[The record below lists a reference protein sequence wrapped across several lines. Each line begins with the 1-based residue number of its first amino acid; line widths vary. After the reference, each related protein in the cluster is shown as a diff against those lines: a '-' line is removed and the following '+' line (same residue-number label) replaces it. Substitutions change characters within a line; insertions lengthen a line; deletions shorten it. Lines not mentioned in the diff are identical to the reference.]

1 MVRLGVLFLV
11 LGPAIVTSAKV
22 RSWRHDQSLQG
33 VGLSSRRELREMGK
47 DGLQARIAALE
58 EEVGQLEVAM
68 EKSSK
73 KNAASI
79 AELQKEL
86 NATTA
91 EFPDK
96 LPWRTEDEQKL
107 KEKIR
112 KIEDQ
117 IAETH
122 QQILAHGD
130 VAERSRT
137 ELETLVQQGAKCKCK
152 GAGKEKAKKISL
164 LQTEGRSPRHLSEEE
179 IAAMVNDL
187 TGLTSDMVTQ
197 TSAVEGAD
205 GAPDEAV
212 AIEGLVR
219 KAEELQRR
227 RSDLQAQQV
236 QAAKK
241 FEEER
246 SKLLEQF
253 QAASRKL
260 SAAKV
265 KAVQEEAIAK
275 KRQRTLTEQHTYAS
289 AILTQQVN
297 KLENLNKQITEYGAR
312 IKELSDLVK
321 TCGCLAEEAAVWMPP
336 AKVTTTTTT
345 PTTTATVAPQV
356 GLVRESH
363 LGSDSTE
370 VAASSSQLALPSDT
384 VLYNSWDVDM
394 ELEKLQDAN
403 IKIYEAQAN
412 DLKLMRRTCGFTA
425 DSNASADVYN
435 TWCYPGSYWGM
446 SKYAASDFGEGAVHD
461 MIVHPPNR
469 SEGNELLLL
478 RFEVPHSGQY
488 TLDLFG
494 ARLRGDGL
502 VDALLFVNDEERIV
516 LKNLANAE
524 LPTTTNGMNI
534 VHNLGQLAAGDYL
547 YFAVRGD
554 GADVKLR
561 FRVIGVIGVKKAATE
576 STTTSMSTTV
586 QCNCQEICT
595 KKVQGAAV
603 PPNAACEEDGCNSN
617 CRGFGCGFKCAAEAC
632 ASSCQGELCG
642 YHCEGKECASNCTG
656 SACARRCKQTS
667 CGERCA
673 GTECSSECQGRSCG
687 KSCEGYRCA
696 YKCVGYQCAKG
707 CVGVECGY
715 GCEGEECASDCIG
728 ENCNSDCQGKDCD
741 LAEKSLQLIT
751 TPDSIACNCDCSGN
765 VAVQGFAYVEGP
777 KLSNLAQV
785 QCDAEGAEMGSIEDI
800 AHRCGSFEHCHSL
813 FDYNCDGIAWRNCQS
828 SAARL
833 QNYSGDSGACSRLKQ
848 AGWLL
853 LGTAQRGVQFARPYL
868 DSESPVS
875 AMRMDTDS
883 ISVRAVDVT
892 MKKVFGLTSS
902 AADDETF
909 QEGGCLKLM
918 PGGTGGV
925 VELPDG
931 SKKDYSDG
939 DVFTVN
945 LGQKGF
951 EFFQND
957 ALLGSWST
965 EKLPGQLLAK
975 LWLFDQHSSL
985 EVLQACKNVEG
996 SYISDAGPVVVNQRR
1011 CAITAN
1017 QKGGVKSGVVSGNS
1031 LMLGEAVGYS
1041 QDGDI
1046 LFENGSRWKRQS

>member
-22 RSWRHDQSLQG
+22 RSLRHEQSLHG

-47 DGLQARIAALE
+47 DGLQARITALE

-79 AELQKEL
+79 SELQKEL

-91 EFPDK
+91 KFPDK
-96 LPWRTEDEQKL
+96 LPWRTEEQKL
-107 KEKIR
+107 KAKIR

-152 GAGKEKAKKISL
+152 GAGKEKVKKISL
-164 LQTEGRSPRHLSEEE
+164 LQTEGRPPRHLSEDE

-187 TGLTSDMVTQ
+187 TGLTFDMATQ
-197 TSAVEGAD
+197 TSAVEGAK
-205 GAPDEAV
+205 GAPDESVAV
-212 AIEGLVR
+212 EGLVR

-265 KAVQEEAIAK
+265 KAVQEEQNAK
-275 KRQRTLTEQHTYAS
+275 ERQRTLTEQHTYAS

-297 KLENLNKQITEYGAR
+297 KLEKLNTQMADYGAR

-321 TCGCLAEEAAVWMPP
+321 TCGCLAEDAAVWMPP

-345 PTTTATVAPQV
+345 VAPQV
-356 GLVRESH
+356 GLVRESR
-363 LGSDSTE
+363 LRSDSAQAE
-370 VAASSSQLALPSDT
+370 VKASSSQSALPRDT

-412 DLKLMRRTCGFTA
+412 DLKVMRRTCGFTA
-425 DSNASADVYN
+425 GSNASADVYN

-446 SKYAASDFGEGAVHD
+446 SKYASDFGEGAVND

-494 ARLRGDGL
+494 ARSRGDGL

-547 YFAVRGD
+547 YFAIRGD
-554 GADVKLR
+554 GMADVKLR
-561 FRVIGVIGVKKAATE
+561 FRIIGVIGVKKAATE
-576 STTTSMSTTV
+576 STTTSTSTLV
-586 QCNCQEICT
+586 CNCQEICT
-595 KKVQGAAV
+595 KVQGAVV
-603 PPNAACEEDGCNSN
+603 PPTAACEEDGCNSN

-632 ASSCQGELCG
+632 ASNCQGELCG

-656 SACARRCKQTS
+656 SACGRRCKQTS

-673 GTECSSECQGRSCG
+673 GTECSSECQGRNCG

-715 GCEGEECASDCIG
+715 GCEGEECASDCVG
-728 ENCNSDCQGKDCD
+728 ENCNGDCQGKDCD
-741 LAEKSLQLIT
+741 LAEKPLQLVT
-751 TPDSIACNCDCSGN
+751 TPVTPESIACDCDCSGN

-813 FDYNCDGIAWRNCQS
+813 FDYNCDGIAWRNCRS

-853 LGTAQRGVQFARPYL
+853 FGTAQRGVQFARPYL
-868 DSESPVS
+868 ESASPVS
-875 AMRMDTDS
+875 AMRMDIDS

-909 QEGGCLKLM
+909 QEGGCLKLL
-918 PGGTGGV
+918 PAGTGGV

-931 SKKDYSDG
+931 SKKDYSNG

-957 ALLGSWST
+957 ILLGSWST

-996 SYISDAGPVVVNQRR
+996 SYISDAGPVVVNQRG
-1011 CAITAN
+1011 CAITVN
-1017 QKGGVKSGVVSGNS
+1017 QQGSGAVSGVVSGNS
-1031 LMLGEAVGYS
+1031 LMLGAVGYS

-1046 LFENGSRWKRQS
+1046 LFENGSQWKRQS

>member
-22 RSWRHDQSLQG
+22 RSLRHEQSLRG

-47 DGLQARIAALE
+47 DGLQARITALE

-79 AELQKEL
+79 SELQKEL
-86 NATTA
+86 NATRA
-91 EFPDK
+91 KFPDK

-107 KEKIR
+107 KAKVR

-117 IAETH
+117 IAKTH

-152 GAGKEKAKKISL
+152 GAGKEKAKKLSL
-164 LQTEGRSPRHLSEEE
+164 LQTEGRGPRHLSEEE

-187 TGLTSDMVTQ
+187 TGLTSSMVTQ

-205 GAPDEAV
+205 GAPDESV

-265 KAVQEEAIAK
+265 KAVQQEQNAK
-275 KRQRTLTEQHTYAS
+275 KRERTLTEQHTYAS

-297 KLENLNKQITEYGAR
+297 KLEKLNKQIADYGAR

-321 TCGCLAEEAAVWMPP
+321 TCGCLPEDAAVWMPP

-345 PTTTATVAPQV
+345 VAPQV

-363 LGSDSTE
+363 LRSDSAQAE
-370 VAASSSQLALPSDT
+370 VQASTSQSALPGDT

-412 DLKLMRRTCGFTA
+412 DLKVMRRTCAFTA

-435 TWCYPGSYWGM
+435 TWCSPGSYWGM
-446 SKYAASDFGEGAVHD
+446 SKYAASDFGEGAVYD

-478 RFEVPHSGQY
+478 RFEVPRSGQY

-494 ARLRGDGL
+494 ARSRGDGL

-534 VHNLGQLAAGDYL
+534 VHNLGQLAAGDSL
-547 YFAVRGD
+547 YFAVRGM
-554 GADVKLR
+554 ADVKLR
-561 FRVIGVIGVKKAATE
+561 FRIIGVIGVKAVAE
-576 STTTSMSTTV
+576 STTTSTSTSV
-586 QCNCQEICT
+586 CNCQEICA
-595 KKVQGAAV
+595 KKVQGAVV

-642 YHCEGKECASNCTG
+642 SHCEGKECASNCTG
-656 SACARRCKQTS
+656 SACGRRCKQTS

-673 GTECSSECQGRSCG
+673 GTECSSECHGRNCG

-707 CVGVECGY
+707 CVGV
-715 GCEGEECASDCIG
+715 
-728 ENCNSDCQGKDCD
+728 
-741 LAEKSLQLIT
+741 
-751 TPDSIACNCDCSGN
+751 
-765 VAVQGFAYVEGP
+765 
-777 KLSNLAQV
+777 
-785 QCDAEGAEMGSIEDI
+785 
-800 AHRCGSFEHCHSL
+800 
-813 FDYNCDGIAWRNCQS
+813 
-828 SAARL
+828 
-833 QNYSGDSGACSRLKQ
+833 
-848 AGWLL
+848 
-853 LGTAQRGVQFARPYL
+853 
-868 DSESPVS
+868 
-875 AMRMDTDS
+875 
-883 ISVRAVDVT
+883 
-892 MKKVFGLTSS
+892 
-902 AADDETF
+902 
-909 QEGGCLKLM
+909 
-918 PGGTGGV
+918 
-925 VELPDG
+925 
-931 SKKDYSDG
+931 
-939 DVFTVN
+939 
-945 LGQKGF
+945 
-951 EFFQND
+951 
-957 ALLGSWST
+957 
-965 EKLPGQLLAK
+965 
-975 LWLFDQHSSL
+975 
-985 EVLQACKNVEG
+985 
-996 SYISDAGPVVVNQRR
+996 
-1011 CAITAN
+1011 AIN
-1017 QKGGVKSGVVSGNS
+1017 F
-1031 LMLGEAVGYS
+1031 L
-1041 QDGDI
+1041 
-1046 LFENGSRWKRQS
+1046 

>member
-1 MVRLGVLFLV
+1 
-11 LGPAIVTSAKV
+11 
-22 RSWRHDQSLQG
+22 
-33 VGLSSRRELREMGK
+33 MGK

-219 KAEELQRR
+219 KAEDCGLLGCRDMP
-227 RSDLQAQQV
+227 SDSMVSIPSYVFLRLYS
-236 QAAKK
+236 
-241 FEEER
+241 ER

-275 KRQRTLTEQHTYAS
+275 KRQRTMSATLTEQHTYAS

-297 KLENLNKQITEYGAR
+297 KLENLNKQITE

-403 IKIYEAQAN
+403 IKIYEAQAEPATHAICKPNRSKAN

-494 ARLRGDGL
+494 ARLRGTQSIRVCTFFCDGL

-868 DSESPVS
+868 DSLQTAEGESPVS

-909 QEGGCLKLM
+909 QEATHFM
-918 PGGTGGV
+918 AT
-925 VELPDG
+925 
-931 SKKDYSDG
+931 S
-939 DVFTVN
+939 
-945 LGQKGF
+945 
-951 EFFQND
+951 
-957 ALLGSWST
+957 ALL
-965 EKLPGQLLAK
+965 
-975 LWLFDQHSSL
+975 
-985 EVLQACKNVEG
+985 
-996 SYISDAGPVVVNQRR
+996 
-1011 CAITAN
+1011 
-1017 QKGGVKSGVVSGNS
+1017 
-1031 LMLGEAVGYS
+1031 
-1041 QDGDI
+1041 
-1046 LFENGSRWKRQS
+1046 